1 MSALAGEAP
10 ELSRLIGALLLN
22 FGTLSAEQVNA
33 QTVAGIEAKRNGRM
47 VVFDPVGVGATK
59 YRRESADGEFARRS
73 VGGRELTSWCFTELL
88 SVVHMSII
96 KGNAGTSS

>member
-59 YRRESADGEFARRS
+59 YRRQSANGELR
-73 VGGRELTSWCFTELL
+73 GGAQEGGAS
-88 SVVHMSII
+88 
-96 KGNAGTSS
+96 